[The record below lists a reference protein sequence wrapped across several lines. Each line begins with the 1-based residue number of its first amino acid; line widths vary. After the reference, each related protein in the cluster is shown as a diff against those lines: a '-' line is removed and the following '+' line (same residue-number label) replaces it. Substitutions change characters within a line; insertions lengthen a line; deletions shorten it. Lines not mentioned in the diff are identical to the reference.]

1 MPNESLNIYFTIKDG
16 GSATLAAIG
25 DKTRALDKETQALQQ
40 SYAALQKANEGLI
53 KRQTELKKELKSARD
68 EAKEAKKAFDDLGD
82 AASQDAYEKA
92 QKKVEGLRNE
102 ISATSK
108 ALRENERIYKSN
120 IETIRKG
127 ITESSGESSSLS
139 GSAILSQLGK
149 AGLYSMVGEVAGQW
163 ANTLVGSAAGSAGGN
178 LFAGALSGAGSGA
191 AIGTMVGGPGLGTAI
206 GAGAG
211 ALVGLIGGA
220 AQNYGEKDEAFKSYV
235 QDAAENALSGQ
246 EETVSSGSAIAGSR
260 EQTRMAFAQRFGSD
274 QAAGDYLSRVQE
286 MAAHTNYT
294 YDEITGYSKL
304 LLNSYDPDAVFGV
317 LQSLSDA
324 TAGLGLSSSDV
335 TMMISGLSRM
345 RTTGKATQEYLN
357 YFSERG
363 VDVYAALGESLGVDK
378 SQVAGLVTDGAV
390 GGAEA
395 AAAILDYIDRE
406 FGGLSDRLAA
416 TYDAMAD
423 NLADA
428 EANLQARAGEGY
440 NEERKKGIQ
449 AQQDWLDQSG
459 DALGDAYGMI
469 GQWQASL
476 ENLAEQYEREA
487 LDAVMTGSISDLWSD
502 SSQRKR
508 LEELATEYQQA
519 LADYE
524 AGSQEAGAAMGKLL
538 AEAQVMAQNEYN
550 ASDGAQLALQS
561 QLDLAE
567 EIRDDAGSNSAFW
580 DAGYRKGQEYSKG
593 LVDGMK
599 SDFTEGLAAANK
611 GYQDYLNGDYDG
623 PAPKYAYGLRRV
635 PYDNFPALLH
645 EGERVLTAS
654 EARSQDSGGGRQVV
668 VNLSGSWSVRSD
680 SDIDAIAEALA
691 VRLERA
697 AVAAAPR

>member
-25 DKTRALDKETQALQQ
+25 DKTRALDKETQALQR

-108 ALRENERIYKSN
+108 ALRENERIYKQN
-120 IETIRKG
+120 METVRKG
-127 ITESSGESSSLS
+127 VAGADNIASGFSMLAKGIVSGQVGQMLSASLS
-139 GSAILSQLGK
+139 GAAETLLTSAVGTPTASLISDTVSSAITG
-149 AGLYSMVGEVAGQW
+149 A
-163 ANTLVGSAAGSAGGN
+163 AAGAMFGPWGALAGGGI
-178 LFAGALSGAGSGA
+178 GALSGLISGSTQIFEA
-191 AIGTMVGGPGLGTAI
+191 R
-206 GAGAG
+206 
-211 ALVGLIGGA
+211 
-220 AQNYGEKDEAFKSYV
+220 DDAFKSYV
-235 QDAAENALSGQ
+235 QEAAENALSGQ

-363 VDVYAALGESLGVDK
+363 VDVYAALGQSLGVDK

-390 GGAEA
+390 DGAQAAEA
-395 AAAILDYIDRE
+395 ILAYIDQE
-406 FGGLSDRLAA
+406 FGGLSEKLMG

-487 LDAVMTGSISDLWSD
+487 LDAVMTGAVSDLWSD

-508 LEELATEYQQA
+508 LEELAAEYQQA

-524 AGSQEAGAAMGKLL
+524 AGSQEAGATMGKLL

-561 QLDLAE
+561 QLDLAG

-580 DAGYRKGQEYSKG
+580 DAGYRKGRVYSKG
-593 LVDGMK
+593 L
-599 SDFTEGLAAANK
+599 AAAVNREAIQLYK
-611 GYQDYLNGDYDG
+611 ETMPAQWKNYIDYHQAEQPSSN
-623 PAPKYAYGLRRV
+623 AYGLRRV

>member
-25 DKTRALDKETQALQQ
+25 DKARALDKETQALQQ

-53 KRQTELKKELKSARD
+53 KRQSALQKELQSARD
-68 EAKEAKKAFDDLGD
+68 EAKDAKKAFEELGD
-82 AASQDAYEKA
+82 AASQDAYDKA
-92 QKKVEGLRNE
+92 REKVEGLRNE
-102 ISATSK
+102 LSATSK
-108 ALRENERIYKSN
+108 ALRENERIYKQN
-120 IETIRKG
+120 METVRKG
-127 ITESSGESSSLS
+127 VAGTDSTSSGFSMLAKGIVSGQVGQMLSASLGGAAETLLTS
-139 GSAILSQLGK
+139 AVGTPTASLISDTVSSAITG
-149 AGLYSMVGEVAGQW
+149 A
-163 ANTLVGSAAGSAGGN
+163 AAGAMFGPWGALAGGGI
-178 LFAGALSGAGSGA
+178 GALSGLISGSTQVFEA
-191 AIGTMVGGPGLGTAI
+191 
-206 GAGAG
+206 
-211 ALVGLIGGA
+211 
-220 AQNYGEKDEAFKSYV
+220 KDDAFKSYV
-235 QDAAENALSGQ
+235 QEAAENALAGQ

-363 VDVYAALGESLGVDK
+363 VDVYAALGQSLGVDK
-378 SQVAGLVTDGAV
+378 SQVAGLITDGAV

-406 FGGLSDRLAA
+406 FGGLSDRLAT

-440 NEERKKGIQ
+440 NEERKRGIQ

-524 AGSQEAGAAMGKLL
+524 AGSQEAGATMGKLL

-593 LVDGMK
+593 L
-599 SDFTEGLAAANK
+599 AAAVNREAIQFYMDTMPAQWK
-611 GYQDYLNGDYDG
+611 NYIDYHQAEQPSSN
-623 PAPKYAYGLRRV
+623 AYGLRRV

-654 EARSQDSGGGRQVV
+654 EARSQDSSGGRQVV

>member
-1 MPNESLNIYFTIKDG
+1 MPNESLNIFFTIKDG
-16 GSATLAAIG
+16 GSVTLAAIG

-53 KRQTELKKELKSARD
+53 KRQSALQKELQSARD
-68 EAKEAKKAFDDLGD
+68 EAKDAKKAFEELGD
-82 AASQDAYEKA
+82 AASQDAYDKA
-92 QKKVEGLRNE
+92 REKVEGLRNE
-102 ISATSK
+102 LSATSK
-108 ALRENERIYKSN
+108 ALRENERIYKQN
-120 IETIRKG
+120 METIRKG

-149 AGLYSMVGEVAGQW
+149 AGLYSMAGEVAGQW

-178 LFAGALSGAGSGA
+178 LFSGL
-191 AIGTMVGGPGLGTAI
+191 LG

-211 ALVGLIGGA
+211 AAIGSIIPGVGTAVGAGVGALVGLAGGA

-235 QDAAENALSGQ
+235 QDAVENALSGQ

-324 TAGLGLSSSDV
+324 TAGLDLSSSDV

-416 TYDAMAD
+416 
-423 NLADA
+423 A
-428 EANLQARAGEGY
+428 EANLLARAGEGY
-440 NEERKKGIQ
+440 NEERKRGIQ

-561 QLDLAE
+561 QLDLAG

-593 LVDGMK
+593 L
-599 SDFTEGLAAANK
+599 AAAVNREAIQLYK
-611 GYQDYLNGDYDG
+611 ETMPAQWKNYIDYHQAEQPSSN
-623 PAPKYAYGLRRV
+623 AYGLRRV

>member
-1 MPNESLNIYFTIKDG
+1 MPNESLNIYFAIKDG

-40 SYAALQKANEGLI
+40 SYAALQKANESLI
-53 KRQTELKKELKSARD
+53 KRQSALQKELQSARD
-68 EAKEAKKAFDDLGD
+68 EAKDAKKAFEELGD
-82 AASQDAYEKA
+82 AASQDAYDKA
-92 QKKVEGLRNE
+92 REKVEGLRNE
-102 ISATSK
+102 LSATSK
-108 ALRENERIYKSN
+108 ALRENERIYKQN
-120 IETIRKG
+120 METVRKG
-127 ITESSGESSSLS
+127 VAGADNIASGFSMLAKGIVSGQVGQMLSASLGGAAETLLTS
-139 GSAILSQLGK
+139 AVGTPTASLISDTVSSAITG
-149 AGLYSMVGEVAGQW
+149 A
-163 ANTLVGSAAGSAGGN
+163 AAGAMFGPWGALAGGGI
-178 LFAGALSGAGSGA
+178 GALSGLISGSTQVFEA
-191 AIGTMVGGPGLGTAI
+191 R
-206 GAGAG
+206 
-211 ALVGLIGGA
+211 
-220 AQNYGEKDEAFKSYV
+220 DDAFKSYV
-235 QDAAENALSGQ
+235 QEAAENALSGQ

-363 VDVYAALGESLGVDK
+363 VDVYAALGQSLGVDK

-561 QLDLAE
+561 QLDLAG

-593 LVDGMK
+593 L
-599 SDFTEGLAAANK
+599 AAAVNREAIQLYK
-611 GYQDYLNGDYDG
+611 ETMPAQWKNYIDYHQAEQPSSN
-623 PAPKYAYGLRRV
+623 AYGLRRV